1 MIESSHL
8 LFDILR
14 SVFHN
19 NQMSDADKS
28 LVSRDSLAEIVK
40 LASGHDI
47 AHLVS
52 IGVMNNE
59 LVDDEIKPQLQKV
72 VFKAVYRHEKIK
84 YAFNNL
90 CDALE
95 KAQIPFMPL
104 KGSVIRQYYPQ
115 EWMRTSC
122 DIDILVSEADSQ
134 KAMELLINEYGY
146 SYKGKGSH
154 DISLYS
160 SGKVHVELH
169 YNLIEDGRI
178 NNSSKILKTVWD
190 TALLREGFGYWY
202 EMTDE
207 MFYFYHI
214 AHMAKHFV
222 QGGCGIRSFI
232 DLWILD
238 NLHKSSFEKR
248 NELLAKADL
257 LTFANA
263 LRKIC
268 EIWFNNGEYDPV
280 SKQIEDYILRGGV
293 YGNNE
298 NRIMVQQQK
307 KGGRIKYALSK
318 IFIPYD
324 VIKFHYPVLQKHR
337 WLTPFM
343 EVRRWCKLIFR
354 GHLKRTAKELR
365 YNNSIS
371 SDQADSMKALLD
383 NIGL

>member
-1 MIESSHL
+1 MELFDLLRSSISGEKISDTVREMLSIEKLHNFFKISNTHDVSHL
-8 LFDILR
+8 LALGIK
-14 SVFHN
+14 
-19 NQMSDADKS
+19 Q
-28 LVSRDSLAEIVK
+28 
-40 LASGHDI
+40 
-47 AHLVS
+47 
-52 IGVMNNE
+52 NE
-59 LVDDEIKPQLQKV
+59 LTEKIDIDIDKC
-72 VFKAVYRHEKIK
+72 VFKAVYRHERTKH
-84 YAFNNL
+84 AFTNL

-95 KAQIPFMPL
+95 KSQIPFIPL
-104 KGSVIRQYYPQ
+104 KGSVIRKYYP
-115 EWMRTSC
+115 EPWMRTSC

-146 SYKGKGSH
+146 SYQRKGSH

-160 SGKVHVELH
+160 HGKIHVELH
-169 YNLIEDGRI
+169 YDLIENGRA
-178 NNSSKILKTVWD
+178 NNSAKILTTVWD
-190 TALLREGFGYWY
+190 TAVLREGSQYWY
-202 EMTDE
+202 EMPDE

-222 QGGCGIRSFI
+222 EGGCGIRSFI

-238 NLHKSSFEKR
+238 SIHQENFEKR

-257 LTFANA
+257 LIFANS
-263 LRKIC
+263 LRRLCK
-268 EIWFNNGEYDPV
+268 IWFENGEHDHV
-280 SKQIEDYILRGGV
+280 SRQMEDYVLRGGV
-293 YGNNE
+293 YGNHE

-307 KGGRIKYALSK
+307 KGGRLRYVLSK

-343 EVRRWCKLIFR
+343 QVRRWCKLIFW
-354 GHLKRTAKELR
+354 GHLKRTARELR

-371 SDQADSMKALLD
+371 SEQAKSMQTFLD